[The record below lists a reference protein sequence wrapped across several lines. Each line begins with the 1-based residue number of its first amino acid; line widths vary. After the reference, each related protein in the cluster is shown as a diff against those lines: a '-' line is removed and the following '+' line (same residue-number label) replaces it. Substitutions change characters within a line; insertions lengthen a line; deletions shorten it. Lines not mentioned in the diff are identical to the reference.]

1 MLCIKVIG
9 KDGSVIS
16 AEQLQDPV
24 YVCYQTINKIVIRC
38 SEVKAQG
45 VLSADGSQI
54 YRLKDRPTMPGNYL
68 MAEEI
73 SQSDYDA
80 LILELEI
87 PDEPPEE
94 DEQGEDDG
102 GSNVMTAAEMR
113 EKIIDLTQQI
123 EFLGDCLLEMSEVIY
138 D

>member
-1 MLCIKVIG
+1 MLCIKIYG
-9 KDGSVIS
+9 KDGSIIS
-16 AEQLQDPV
+16 AEQLTDPV
-24 YVCYQTINKIVIRC
+24 YVCYQTINKIVVRC

-45 VLSADGSQI
+45 VLSLDGSQI
-54 YRLKDRPTMPGNYL
+54 YRLKDRPTMPGSYL
-68 MAEEI
+68 LAEEI
-73 SQSDYDA
+73 SQADYDN
-80 LILELEI
+80 LILELDI

-94 DEQGEDDG
+94 DPDDPDS
-102 GSNVMTAAEMR
+102 GSDIMTAAEMR

>member
-1 MLCIKVIG
+1 MLCIKIFG
-9 KDGSVIS
+9 KNGSIIS
-16 AEQLQDPV
+16 AEQLTDPV
-24 YVCYQTINKIVIRC
+24 YVCYQTINKIVVRC

-45 VLSADGSQI
+45 VLSLDGSQI
-54 YRLKDRPTMPGNYL
+54 YKLKGRTTMPGEYL
-68 MAEEI
+68 LAEEI
-73 SQSDYDA
+73 SQADYDA
-80 LILELEI
+80 LIEELDI
-87 PDEPPEE
+87 PDAPPE
-94 DEQGEDDG
+94 DDDPDDPTG

>member
-1 MLCIKVIG
+1 MLCIKILG
-9 KDGSVIS
+9 NDGSVIS

-24 YVCYQTINKIVIRC
+24 YVCYQTINKIAVRC

-54 YRLKDRPTMPGNYL
+54 YRLNGRSAMPGNYL

-94 DEQGEDDG
+94 DEQDKQDS